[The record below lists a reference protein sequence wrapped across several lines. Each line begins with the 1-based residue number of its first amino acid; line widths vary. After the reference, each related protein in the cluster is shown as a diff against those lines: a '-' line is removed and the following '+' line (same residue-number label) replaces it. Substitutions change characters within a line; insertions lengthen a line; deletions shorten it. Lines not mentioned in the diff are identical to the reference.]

1 MFAKPTEVNQGG
13 NKMSRLSKIATQVQ
27 YLINYQSGVIEDE
40 ILEPILELLRYEEI
54 EHRVVQASEDG
65 YWLVDIGSYLLN

>member
-1 MFAKPTEVNQGG
+1 
-13 NKMSRLSKIATQVQ
+13 MSRLSKIATQVQ